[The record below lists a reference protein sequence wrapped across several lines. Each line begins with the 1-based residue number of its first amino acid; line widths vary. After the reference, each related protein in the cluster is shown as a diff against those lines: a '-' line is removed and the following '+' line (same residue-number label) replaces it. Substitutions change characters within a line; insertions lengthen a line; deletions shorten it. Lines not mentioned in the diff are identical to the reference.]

1 MQKYN
6 LNELIEFDDKKP
18 RPKVLVNEPGRRI
31 VLLCLRA
38 GQSIP
43 EHANQ
48 ERVIVHV
55 VQGHI
60 TFYEGILPCELHAGE
75 VISLESGAPHRLEAH
90 EDSVMFVLAV
100 GSAAAVQSAKELDLR
115 EVPRAERHPL
125 VFANLDALAVGQS
138 FILIND
144 HDPVPLHM
152 QIDDRRPGEVTW
164 EYERRE
170 PGMFRIR
177 IKRTAP
183 ARAATISA

>member
-38 GQSIP
+38 GQAIP

-90 EDSVMFVLAV
+90 EDSVMSVSYTHLT
-100 GSAAAVQSAKELDLR
+100 L
-115 EVPRAERHPL
+115 P
-125 VFANLDALAVGQS
+125 
-138 FILIND
+138 
-144 HDPVPLHM
+144 
-152 QIDDRRPGEVTW
+152 
-164 EYERRE
+164 
-170 PGMFRIR
+170 
-177 IKRTAP
+177 
-183 ARAATISA
+183 TIYSV